1 MVIEGIKTGHEL
13 EDGTQETVTL
23 SLLDVLPRETFLPGV
38 CFVLEA

>member
-23 SLLDVLPRETFLPGV
+23 SLSDVLPWETFLPGV